1 VLPLGDASTVE
12 EVAVVLGAIG
22 TMGTVVLALWLQWF
36 RAWRREPRLSLS
48 LGRKSAGIGLRRDV
62 DGVVD
67 RLGLSISARPG
78 RQTAYRVEVLLSAAW
93 PVPSQPDW
101 EYLIVDHE
109 PLKWL
114 GTRDQAGQPA
124 TQLSLAP
131 GISREVSLAWIGRPL
146 DLYERVGLERPT
158 DEEVEQADH
167 NEGDAAR
174 IATAFGIFDV
184 ESRED
189 SRPFFI
195 EGHLLYKLRIDLTAR
210 DIDTVSYE
218 LTLQV
223 RPKWAKAEPRNHSQR
238 RREPVEIEIIWSSLK
253 EVSTTS
259 PFAPMK
265 WKTAYGDPPDH
276 SPEASDAASDGWRA
290 AGY

>member
-1 VLPLGDASTVE
+1 WESLAVLPLGDASTVE

-124 TQLSLAP
+124 TQL
-131 GISREVSLAWIGRPL
+131 
-146 DLYERVGLERPT
+146 
-158 DEEVEQADH
+158 
-167 NEGDAAR
+167 
-174 IATAFGIFDV
+174 
-184 ESRED
+184 
-189 SRPFFI
+189 
-195 EGHLLYKLRIDLTAR
+195 
-210 DIDTVSYE
+210 
-218 LTLQV
+218 
-223 RPKWAKAEPRNHSQR
+223 
-238 RREPVEIEIIWSSLK
+238 
-253 EVSTTS
+253 
-259 PFAPMK
+259 
-265 WKTAYGDPPDH
+265 
-276 SPEASDAASDGWRA
+276 
-290 AGY
+290 